1 MNTDMY
7 TVVEISFD
15 KMVGVLFIDSM
26 SSVTQE
32 APPWLASDGEIF
44 KVCPVQIV

>member
-15 KMVGVLFIDSM
+15 KMVGDLFIDSM

-32 APPWLASDGEIF
+32 ASDGEIF